1 MNDIL
6 KDLMILILLVWLN
19 GIFAMSE
26 TAVVSSRKA
35 KLKVM
40 AEEGD
45 PWAQQALLL
54 AEDPSNF
61 LSTVQVGITLI
72 GIISG
77 AYGGAVIA
85 HDFDQYLRSYPIIGP
100 YSGAVSVVF
109 IVALITYLSIVL
121 GELLPKRIAL
131 HNPEQIATHIS
142 VPISYLSWAAYPIV
156 KILSIS
162 SEGLIR
168 LLRLK
173 KPKSTVS
180 EEEVKVLLEEG
191 TEAGVFHQMEHDI
204 IHSAFEIDELSV
216 KDLMTPRPDIVWID
230 IDYSWT
236 EILEVIKKSD
246 HASFPVCEGE
256 LDHVVGFLHVKDL
269 LKQYPY
275 LEQVNIRSLL
285 RKPFIFP
292 ETITALKML
301 EYFKA
306 APIHA
311 ALIVDEYGTVQGLIT
326 VNDIM
331 EAIVGDIPALGEEDD
346 DSIIVREDG
355 SWLVDGTLPIEE
367 FRERFNAVSIPED
380 EERDY
385 HTLAGFIMT
394 HLGRI
399 PVTGEKFTWDRFEF
413 EIVDMD
419 GNRIDK
425 ILLKELPP
433 ASLAVD

>member
-1 MNDIL
+1 
-6 KDLMILILLVWLN
+6 
-19 GIFAMSE
+19 
-26 TAVVSSRKA
+26 
-35 KLKVM
+35 
-40 AEEGD
+40 
-45 PWAQQALLL
+45 
-54 AEDPSNF
+54 
-61 LSTVQVGITLI
+61 
-72 GIISG
+72 
-77 AYGGAVIA
+77 
-85 HDFDQYLRSYPIIGP
+85 
-100 YSGAVSVVF
+100 
-109 IVALITYLSIVL
+109 
-121 GELLPKRIAL
+121 
-131 HNPEQIATHIS
+131 
-142 VPISYLSWAAYPIV
+142 
-156 KILSIS
+156 
-162 SEGLIR
+162 
-168 LLRLK
+168 
-173 KPKSTVS
+173 
-180 EEEVKVLLEEG
+180 
-191 TEAGVFHQMEHDI
+191 
-204 IHSAFEIDELSV
+204 
-216 KDLMTPRPDIVWID
+216 
-230 IDYSWT
+230 
-236 EILEVIKKSD
+236 
-246 HASFPVCEGE
+246 
-256 LDHVVGFLHVKDL
+256 
-269 LKQYPY
+269 
-275 LEQVNIRSLL
+275 
-285 RKPFIFP
+285 
-292 ETITALKML
+292 ML

>member
-1 MNDIL
+1 MDHLLADIV
-6 KDLMILILLVWLN
+6 ILFFLVVLN
-19 GIFAMSE
+19 GLFAMSE
-26 TAVVSSRKA
+26 TAVVSSRKT

-40 AEEGD
+40 ADEGN
-45 PWAQQALLL
+45 PWAQRALHL
-54 AEDPSNF
+54 AEEPGNF
-61 LSTVQVGITLI
+61 LSTVQVGITLV

-85 HDFDQYLRSYPIIGP
+85 QDFAIYLQRCPIIGP

-109 IVALITYLSIVL
+109 IVAVITYLSIVF
-121 GELLPKRIAL
+121 GELLPKRVAL
-131 HNPEQIATHIS
+131 HNPEQIASRIS
-142 VPISYLSWAAYPIV
+142 VPISYLFWAAYPAV
-156 KILSIS
+156 KILSAS
-162 SEGLIR
+162 SECIVR

-173 KPKSTVS
+173 KPKTTVS

-216 KDLMTPRPDIVWID
+216 KELMTPRPDIVWID
-230 IDYSWT
+230 IESPWE
-236 EILEVIKKSD
+236 EILEVIQKSD
-246 HASFPVCEGE
+246 HTSFPVCEGE
-256 LDHVVGFLHVKDL
+256 LDHVLGFLHVKDL
-269 LKQYPY
+269 FKKYPD
-275 LEQVNIRSLL
+275 LEHVDIRSLL

-292 ETITALKML
+292 ETITALKLL

-306 APIHA
+306 SPIHA
-311 ALIVDEYGTVQGLIT
+311 ALIVDEYGTVQGLVT

-331 EAIVGDIPALGEEDD
+331 EAIVGDIPALSEEGD
-346 DSIIVREDG
+346 DSVIAREDG

-367 FRERFNAVSIPED
+367 FRERFQVAALPDE

-385 HTLAGFIMT
+385 HTVAGFIMT
-394 HLGRI
+394 YLGRI
-399 PVTGEKFTWDRFEF
+399 PMAGENFTWDRFEF

-425 ILLKELPP
+425 ILLKAIPSPP
-433 ASLAVD
+433 ASE